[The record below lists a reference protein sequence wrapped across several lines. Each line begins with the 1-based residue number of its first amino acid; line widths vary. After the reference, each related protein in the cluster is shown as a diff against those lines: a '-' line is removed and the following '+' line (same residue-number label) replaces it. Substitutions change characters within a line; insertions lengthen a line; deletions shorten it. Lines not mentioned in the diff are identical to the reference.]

1 MPGAVYPGL
10 AAGQHSPMCLAS
22 GPVCCY
28 KDHLCSWLNQLPH
41 LEFLMAWWERVE
53 RRSCVAALPKYA
65 LTIHSLHQLLGWKDL
80 EQSTF
85 VKCQKIMSV
94 GTRKGGS
101 FTETSSYLAGRL
113 YKSWDLR
120 SGHIWGLFWASVASS
135 VAETGMQLRVR
146 ATALHRDWGRPAGVF
161 RPALI
166 PPSHPAPYK
175 TCRMILHQAAAAQ
188 LSQPHLPA
196 SLSPWQRT

>member
-10 AAGQHSPMCLAS
+10 AAGQHSPVCLAS

-28 KDHLCSWLNQLPH
+28 KGHLCSWLNQLPH
-41 LEFLMAWWERVE
+41 LEFLLAWWERVE

-120 SGHIWGLFWASVASS
+120 SGCIWGLFCFTCS
-135 VAETGMQLRVR
+135 RN
-146 ATALHRDWGRPAGVF
+146 RDAVESESDSPAQG
-161 RPALI
+161 LGE
-166 PPSHPAPYK
+166 
-175 TCRMILHQAAAAQ
+175 TCRGF
-188 LSQPHLPA
+188 SPHPHSNITSS
-196 SLSPWQRT
+196 SL